1 MIDFLAYSTTNL
13 CRIDFA
19 TNEKYV
25 NKLIL
30 NS

>member
-1 MIDFLAYSTTNL
+1 MIDILAYNTTNL
-13 CRIDFA
+13 HGIDFA

-30 NS
+30 NG

>member
-1 MIDFLAYSTTNL
+1 MIDFLAYSTTSL
-13 CRIDFA
+13 RGIDFA